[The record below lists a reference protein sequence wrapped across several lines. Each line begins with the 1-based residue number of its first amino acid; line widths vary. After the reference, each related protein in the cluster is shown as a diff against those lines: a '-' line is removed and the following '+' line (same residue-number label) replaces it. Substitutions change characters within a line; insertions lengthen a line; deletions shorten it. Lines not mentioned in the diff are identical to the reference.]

1 MTVKSSSP
9 TSPAET
15 RLEKLAAEQGVRPI
29 EDFDAFMEEC
39 EDVWPEDESID
50 EFIETVR
57 RWRREGEERKRP

>member
-9 TSPAET
+9 TSIEEA
-15 RLEKLAAEQGVRPI
+15 RLERLAAEQGVRPI
-29 EDFDAFMEEC
+29 EDFDGFMEESD
-39 EDVWPEDESID
+39 DVWPEDEDVD

>member
-1 MTVKSSSP
+1 MTVKSSSHA
-9 TSPAET
+9 SGEEA

-39 EDVWPEDESID
+39 DDIWPEGESVD